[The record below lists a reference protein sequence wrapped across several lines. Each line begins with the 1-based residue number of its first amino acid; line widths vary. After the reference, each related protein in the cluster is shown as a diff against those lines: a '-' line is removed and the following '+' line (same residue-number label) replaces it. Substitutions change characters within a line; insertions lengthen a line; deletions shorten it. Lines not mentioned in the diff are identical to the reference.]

1 MKQHI
6 VFNGT
11 YYYASIVGFRHSTWH
26 DTLLQYRTNVGDLFI
41 PEKFVHAFP
50 TRLEAYR
57 YMFFN
62 IKNLLSWYGSRRI
75 CYSYDKLTRIML
87 KHYPED
93 FL

>member
-6 VFNGT
+6 VFNGA
-11 YYYASIVGFRHSTWH
+11 YYYAKLIGPCSGFWGTP
-26 DTLLQYRTNVGDLFI
+26 TLQFRTKAGDLF
-41 PEKFVHAFP
+41 VDSRYYRTFP

-62 IKNLLSWYGSRRI
+62 TKNLLSWYGSRRI

-87 KHYPED
+87 KHFPED

>member
-6 VFNGT
+6 VFNGA
-11 YYYASIVGFRHSTWH
+11 YYYALPVGSRSTYWGTILQFRTKA
-26 DTLLQYRTNVGDLFI
+26 GDLF
-41 PEKFVHAFP
+41 VDSRYYRTFP

-75 CYSYDKLTRIML
+75 CYSYPKLTRIML
-87 KHYPED
+87 KHFPED

>member
-6 VFNGT
+6 VTGGK
-11 YYYASIVGFRHSTWH
+11 YYYALPVGSRSTYWGTILQFRAKT
-26 DTLLQYRTNVGDLFI
+26 GDLF
-41 PEKFVHAFP
+41 VDSRYYRTFP

-57 YMFFN
+57 FMFFN
-62 IKNLLSWYGSRRI
+62 VDLTRWYHSRRI

-87 KHYPED
+87 KHFPED

>member
-11 YYYASIVGFRHSTWH
+11 YYYAIPVRSRSTYWGTEIQFRTK
-26 DTLLQYRTNVGDLFI
+26 VGDLFADSRYYR
-41 PEKFVHAFP
+41 AFP

-87 KHYPED
+87 KHFPED